1 MNIQPIPPKNGV
13 RSSVY
18 RTAKRLKRTLKDQA
32 IMNPSGSSK
41 IIRWGVI
48 TNFELTTNYGNIDQ
62 LLDKPIQEATG
73 LFEGL
78 PVRKIGTIRNKR
90 NNLVGLWKLT
100 SEMEV

>member
-1 MNIQPIPPKNGV
+1 MNIQPIRLKGGI

-18 RTAKRLKRTLKDQA
+18 KSTKRIKRTLKDQVV
-32 IMNPSGSSK
+32 MNPSGSNK
-41 IIRWGVI
+41 ITRQGTI
-48 TNFELTTNYGNIDQ
+48 TNFELTTDYGNIDQ
-62 LLDKPIQEATG
+62 LLDKPIQEAIG

-100 SEMEV
+100 SEIGV